1 MPPQLALRFQESS
14 RDRRRCDVAL
24 IYSRGGHGSVQWK
37 QANKIRIITVNRQLI
52 APARVV
58 KRQLSELTRY
68 RISSADMLAWQDREL
83 EFQVSGKKWILGTGK
98 CPVYS
103 VSVGSGCWVNSLS
116 SSQLGFDRA
125 GICFR
130 LWRIHRHP

>member
-1 MPPQLALRFQESS
+1 M
-14 RDRRRCDVAL
+14 
-24 IYSRGGHGSVQWK
+24 QWK

-68 RISSADMLAWQDREL
+68 RISSADVLAWQDREL
-83 EFQVSGKKWILGTGK
+83 EFQVSGKKWILGAGK
-98 CPVYS
+98 RPVYS

-116 SSQLGFDRA
+116 SSQLRFDRA